1 MYLFDLEREEPLNMA
16 ENEEEIVHMFS
27 YYDYVNIWSFK
38 GQQLSKKVSEPLMKQ
53 WNRVMEGLP
62 AEPSG
67 GYHNKPLPQ
76 RSLNRKDKRNDS
88 ERIQT
93 GSIGKRSSTSTESF
107 KKKRLSGDKLARP
120 LGPNVPA
127 KLVKE
132 IRTDRTK
139 SARAKKQIST
149 QSQGSAKTSY
159 DIISLKRIRASDQ
172 PSKDV

>member
-1 MYLFDLEREEPLNMA
+1 
-16 ENEEEIVHMFS
+16 
-27 YYDYVNIWSFK
+27 
-38 GQQLSKKVSEPLMKQ
+38 MKQ
-53 WNRVMEGLP
+53 WNRVIEGLP
-62 AEPSG
+62 AEPPG
-67 GYHNKPLPQ
+67 GDHKKPLPQ
-76 RSLNRKDKRNDS
+76 RSLSRKDNRNDS

-93 GSIGKRSSTSTESF
+93 GSGGKRSLTSTENWSR
-107 KKKRLSGDKLARP
+107 KRPSGDKLARP

-159 DIISLKRIRASDQ
+159 DIVSLKRIRASDQ